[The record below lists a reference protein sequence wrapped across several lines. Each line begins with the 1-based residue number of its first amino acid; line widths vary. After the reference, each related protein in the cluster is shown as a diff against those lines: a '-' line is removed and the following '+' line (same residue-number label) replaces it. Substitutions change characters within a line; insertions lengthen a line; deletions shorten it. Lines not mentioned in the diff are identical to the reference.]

1 MAQEITQTR
10 VQFLETVGEDK
21 VLEMVAEGQYLDDIA
36 RFLDPD
42 ARVGIS
48 KSVLSRWLSGK
59 LKRNVAPAETE
70 EEAKARGAKY
80 TEAKKHW
87 AEAIVEGQ
95 AKKLFDEENPMMAN
109 LRKAQ
114 SDFALRIA
122 AIWDKRFQPP
132 SSGANVAVQVNVN
145 NGEHHLNALRRR
157 QVVVVKPTPVETLLD
172 DPSVSPFTVIEPGS
186 AEDKATG
193 HEYKEEN

>member
-1 MAQEITQTR
+1 
-10 VQFLETVGEDK
+10 
-21 VLEMVAEGQYLDDIA
+21 
-36 RFLDPD
+36 
-42 ARVGIS
+42 VGIS

-70 EEAKARGAKY
+70 EEAKARGLKY
-80 TEAKKHW
+80 QEAKKHW
-87 AEAIVEGQ
+87 AESIVEGQ
-95 AKKLFDEENPMMAN
+95 AKKLFDETNPMMAN

-157 QVVVVKPTPVETLLD
+157 QITAPHVVARISTAQELLD
-172 DPSVSPFTVIEPGS
+172 DPKREVLTVIEEVKS
-186 AEDKATG
+186 E
-193 HEYKEEN
+193 